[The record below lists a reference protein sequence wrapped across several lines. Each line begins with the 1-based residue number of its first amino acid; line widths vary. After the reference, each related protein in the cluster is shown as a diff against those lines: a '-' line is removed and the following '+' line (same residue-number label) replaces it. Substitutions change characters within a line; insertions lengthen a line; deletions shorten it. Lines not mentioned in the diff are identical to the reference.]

1 MREKLTCDEAR
12 SMDMVHYLETLGYY
26 PQRISR
32 SDYWYISPL
41 REERNAS
48 FKVDRKLNLWY
59 DHGIGKGGTLIDF
72 GILYFNCSV
81 GELLSRLSPNAVPS
95 LSFHPPFTASP
106 PNSGPQVE
114 KIKIASVG
122 DILSDSLKQYLA
134 KRKIDENLAGRFCQE
149 IHFTLYGKSHVAIG
163 FPNNSGGYELRN
175 EYFKG
180 SSSPKDI
187 TLVDQNKSTVSV
199 FEGFFSFLSYLQ
211 LHQGKKLPETNFLV
225 LNSLAL
231 LERALPAMEKHRQV
245 HLYLDRDE
253 AGRKA
258 TQKVLAYGPQYRD
271 RSKWYRHH
279 KDLNELLVA
288 GKSSGLPIFRHGR
301 SP

>member
-1 MREKLTCDEAR
+1 MWEKLTCEMAR
-12 SMDMVHYLETLGYY
+12 SMDLVHYLETLGYY

-41 REERNAS
+41 RDERTAS

-59 DHGIGKGGTLIDF
+59 DHGIGRGGTLIDF

-81 GELLSRLSPNAVPS
+81 GELLTRLSQNSVPGP
-95 LSFHPPFTASP
+95 SFHPPFTASP
-106 PNSGPQVE
+106 PNSGPQEE

-122 DILSDSLKQYLA
+122 GILSDSLKQYLA
-134 KRKIDENLAGRFCQE
+134 KRKIDEQLSGRYCQE

-180 SSSPKDI
+180 STSPKDI
-187 TLVDQNKSTVSV
+187 TLVDQGQGKVSV

-211 LHQGKKLPETNFLV
+211 ITQGKNLPDTNFLV

-231 LERALPAMEKHRQV
+231 LGRAFPAMEKHRQV

-258 TQKVLAYGPQYRD
+258 TQKVLAYGPQYLD

-279 KDLNELLVA
+279 KDLNELLVV
-288 GKSSGLPIFRHGR
+288 GKSSSLTSIKQGR

>member
-1 MREKLTCDEAR
+1 MQEKLTCEEAR
-12 SMDMVHYLETLGYY
+12 RMDMVHYLETLGYY

-41 REERNAS
+41 RQERTAS

-81 GELLSRLSPNAVPS
+81 RELLSRLSPNVVPS
-95 LSFHPPFTASP
+95 FSFHPPFTASP
-106 PNSGPQVE
+106 PNSGPQEE
-114 KIKIASVG
+114 KIKIASAG
-122 DILSDSLKQYLA
+122 EILSHSLKQYLA
-134 KRKIDENLAGRFCQE
+134 KRKINEHLAGQYCQE
-149 IHFTLYGKSHVAIG
+149 IHFTLYDKSHVAIG

-187 TLVDQNKSTVSV
+187 TTIDSGTNTVSI

-211 LHQGKKLPETNFLV
+211 LHPVKKLPETNLLV
-225 LNSLAL
+225 LNSLAF
-231 LERALPAMEKHRQV
+231 LERALPSMEKHRKV

-258 TQKVLAYGPQYRD
+258 TQMLLIRGKQYQD
-271 RSKWYRHH
+271 KSKWYRHH
-279 KDLNELLVA
+279 KDLNEFLMA
-288 GKSSGLPIFRHGR
+288 GRRPNAPSLQHGR

>member
-1 MREKLTCDEAR
+1 
-12 SMDMVHYLETLGYY
+12 MDLVQFLGSLGYH

-32 SDYWYISPL
+32 SDYWYLSPL
-41 REERNAS
+41 RQERTAS

-81 GELLSRLSPNAVPS
+81 GELLLRLSADLPVPASMQQPSS
-95 LSFHPPFTASP
+95 LAPL
-106 PNSGPQVE
+106 E
-114 KIKIASVG
+114 KAEEKGKIRIISATGITSR
-122 DILSDSLKQYLA
+122 SLKQYLA
-134 KRKIDENLAGRFCQE
+134 ARKIDETLASRYCQQ
-149 IHFTLYGKSHVAIG
+149 IHFTLYDKAHLAIG
-163 FPNNSGGYELRN
+163 FPNNSGGYELGN

-187 TLVDQNKSTVSV
+187 TSLDSSQGTVRV
-199 FEGFFSFLSYLQ
+199 FEGFFSFLSFLQ
-211 LHQGKKLPETNFLV
+211 LHQGGRLPQTGFLV

-231 LERALPAMEKHRQV
+231 LPRALPVMEAHRRV

-258 TQKVLAYGPQYRD
+258 TQKILSQGVRYKDKSDA
-271 RSKWYRHH
+271 YRHF

-288 GKSSGLPIFRHGR
+288 GKRFRMQRQRPR
-301 SP
+301 SAP